1 MTSEGSHRR
10 SARHSPDKGGPDA
23 PGASPASTPEDQWL
37 LLENQLCFPFY
48 AVSRLITRAY
58 QSLLEPLGLTYPQ
71 YLVMLALW
79 EADGVPI
86 QHLSDR
92 LLLNTNTLTPLLK
105 RLESSRLVTRR
116 REASD
121 ERVVIIRLTEKGR
134 ALKDEARRVPGAL
147 VEQLIGE
154 GDPEAARRKGGL
166 GAKGGDSPEMSPE
179 QLVELRESVK
189 TFLAVLKNSAPSSA
203 EP

>member
-1 MTSEGSHRR
+1 MTSEGPFGR
-10 SARHSPDKGGPDA
+10 SDRHAPVKGGPDA
-23 PGASPASTPEDQWL
+23 PGAAPAPHPQDQWL

-116 REASD
+116 REDSD
-121 ERVVIIRLTEKGR
+121 ERVVIIRLTEEGR
-134 ALKDEARRVPGAL
+134 SLKEEARRVPESL

-154 GDPEAARRKGGL
+154 GGQ
-166 GAKGGDSPEMSPE
+166 GAKGDDSPVMSPE
-179 QLVELRESVK
+179 QLLELRESVK
-189 TFLAVLKNSAPSSA
+189 TFLAVLKDKAPS
-203 EP
+203 